1 MAFMAIKTVV
11 NVDAGGDAQWLSLVV
26 TTYVV
31 RGERGVAACFCCSF
45 RILYL
50 MS

>member
-1 MAFMAIKTVV
+1 MVFMAIKTVV
-11 NVDAGGDAQWLSLVV
+11 NGDVGGDAQWLSLVV

-31 RGERGVAACFCCSF
+31 REERGVAACFCSSF